1 MPVRVAFE
9 KLAVWL
15 ELAAIVFKLRTKRTT
30 AMMDTT
36 MNLIGKLLPQC
47 TRALELVEAGIQR
60 DLNPW
65 EAISLRYHGNL
76 CLYCSCKKDKF
87 EQKKREM
94 HRAKMQRREAA

>member
-1 MPVRVAFE
+1 MIDPS
-9 KLAVWL
+9 L
-15 ELAAIVFKLRTKRTT
+15 
-30 AMMDTT
+30 
-36 MNLIGKLLPQC
+36 NLLGKLLPQC
-47 TRALELVEAGIQR
+47 TRALELAETGIRR

-94 HRAKMQRREAA
+94 QQARVLRQHAS